1 MYHIPSID
9 EAMNTMV
16 SFVILVG
23 EASINCEKIAV
34 NQIRILGFKILIANP

>member
-9 EAMNTMV
+9 EAINTMV
-16 SFVILVG
+16 SFVMFVD

-34 NQIRILGFKILIANP
+34 NQIRILGFKILITNP